1 IGAGI
6 PAVVAQQFKL
16 TYQSSQEASRAFYTA
31 LAAGLDISDAV
42 FEVRLSLQ
50 QNDRPD
56 WTAPIVRTTISGL
69 SPLLDPAAPSGP
81 ADPALTQPIVASGLP
96 APTGVFVGR
105 QRELRSLRRMLESAP
120 GNGPVMALITGPG
133 GVGKSTLAAQ
143 AIARYGG
150 RYKAGLL
157 L

>member
-1 IGAGI
+1 VGGFLEWEDEHGKPLLHPDARLADLLRPRGLRAVLLHGCDTAVSDRHDDLNGVAGALIGAGI

-96 APTGVFVGR
+96 A
-105 QRELRSLRRMLESAP
+105 
-120 GNGPVMALITGPG
+120 
-133 GVGKSTLAAQ
+133 
-143 AIARYGG
+143 
-150 RYKAGLL
+150 
-157 L
+157 